1 MQVKLQ
7 HMYQSHFE
15 ADPTHRT
22 PPIPTAHLRLHHAH
36 ERVQELCYLAETT
49 APEREAVKTK
59 LLHAVFELEHAV
71 PAEHPVRSMVEGG
84 SSDWMG
90 NYIIKREFSECSHHI
105 FGVTLPDLRDAN
117 HAADQAEQHF
127 QVDLGSAAANVSLGY
142 DIDSIPTES
151 LDSSAVP
158 HSNSSLAS
166 GSASGNGPRPTFAS
180 TTSWTLYQQ
189 LPGLL
194 KWLLNGKAAV
204 GNAASGHEASAAL
217 QPFIASSTDVS
228 PDSPACANPD
238 PLATE
243 LVTGQTNVPNS
254 DSIPGPTKRI
264 AGLVITPELDSALN
278 EIADKLLH
286 GSCGEGWLLQPRI
299 ANMSGLEY
307 RVYMLGGA
315 SAVCTFMKLWSP
327 VMLYDLGRYAFQDNC
342 Q

>member
-15 ADPTHRT
+15 ADPAHRT

-71 PAEHPVRSMVEGG
+71 PAEHPVRGMVEGG

-105 FGVTLPDLRDAN
+105 FGVTLPDLQDAN
-117 HAADQAEQHF
+117 HAADQAEQHL
-127 QVDLGSAAANVSLGY
+127 QVELGSAAANVCISH
-142 DIDSIPTES
+142 DIGGIPTES

-158 HSNSSLAS
+158 YSNSSLAS
-166 GSASGNGPRPTFAS
+166 GSASHSESGPTSAS
-180 TTSWTLYQQ
+180 TTSWTMYQQ

-204 GNAASGHEASAAL
+204 GNAASDHEMSAAL
-217 QPFIASSTDVS
+217 QPLVASSTDVS
-228 PDSPACANPD
+228 PDSPTCANLDSIFADPD
-238 PLATE
+238 PLAAE
-243 LVTGQTNVPNS
+243 AVTGLSNV
-254 DSIPGPTKRI
+254 DSMTVPIKHI
-264 AGLVITPELDSALN
+264 AGLVITPELDSALD
-278 EIADKLLH
+278 EVADKLLH

-315 SAVCTFMKLWSP
+315 SAVCTFVKLLSP
-327 VMLYDLGRYAFQDNC
+327 DMSELYDPGR
-342 Q
+342 